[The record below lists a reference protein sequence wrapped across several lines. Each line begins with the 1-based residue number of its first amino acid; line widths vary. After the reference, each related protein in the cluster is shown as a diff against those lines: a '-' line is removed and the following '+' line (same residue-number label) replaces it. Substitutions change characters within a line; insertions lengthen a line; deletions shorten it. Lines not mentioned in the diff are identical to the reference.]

1 VVVGLLEDVSLS
13 SARHAL
19 ETIYAREVDRF
30 SLADNRSQQAQID
43 ALLLRKPDIILMAG
57 GTDGGADQRLMNMV
71 ETISMAI
78 GMIDTSQRPVVV
90 YAGNNRLRPKA
101 NAEIGGLTSF
111 HVADN
116 VRPSLEVE
124 QIDHA
129 ISLIGEMYET
139 RKIGAIPGIDE
150 IMGWSA
156 FPLMPTAHAFAGIL
170 EYFATL
176 YQGWVLG
183 LDLGSDSLNF
193 VAAGPDELHLSVR
206 SDMGMGQPVANILGK
221 IEPAA
226 ILHWTLSETTPD
238 DLRDFIYN
246 KSLNPQSTP
255 LQVNELHLE
264 QAIARQMIRR
274 VVADGL
280 KSWGWAGRLPAMNL
294 LILRG
299 GAFTN
304 TPRPGQAILMALDA
318 LQPAG
323 IFPVVMDRYALLPA
337 LGLLAV
343 QNPKLVV
350 QVLNGGVLEDLG
362 WVIAPTGRGQA
373 GEMVLNVRM
382 ESPGTGT
389 LQIEVAYGTL
399 EVLPLA
405 PGQTAQL
412 TLQPAR
418 RLDVGAGP
426 GRARKVTVHGGT
438 VGLII
443 DARGRPIQLPEDEDA
458 RRSRVQQWLWDVGG

>member
-1 VVVGLLEDVSLS
+1 
-13 SARHAL
+13 
-19 ETIYAREVDRF
+19 
-30 SLADNRSQQAQID
+30 
-43 ALLLRKPDIILMAG
+43 
-57 GTDGGADQRLMNMV
+57 
-71 ETISMAI
+71 
-78 GMIDTSQRPVVV
+78 
-90 YAGNNRLRPKA
+90 
-101 NAEIGGLTSF
+101 
-111 HVADN
+111 
-116 VRPSLEVE
+116 
-124 QIDHA
+124 
-129 ISLIGEMYET
+129 
-139 RKIGAIPGIDE
+139 
-150 IMGWSA
+150 
-156 FPLMPTAHAFAGIL
+156 
-170 EYFATL
+170 
-176 YQGWVLG
+176 
-183 LDLGSDSLNF
+183 
-193 VAAGPDELHLSVR
+193 
-206 SDMGMGQPVANILGK
+206 
-221 IEPAA
+221 
-226 ILHWTLSETTPD
+226 
-238 DLRDFIYN
+238 
-246 KSLNPQSTP
+246 
-255 LQVNELHLE
+255 
-264 QAIARQMIRR
+264 